1 MKLHPINSPFR
12 LETGLIM
19 ATLSDLCMIKATQEN
34 FVKKKKN
41 LCVLRALEYGR
52 T

>member
-34 FVKKKKN
+34 FVKKKKKS
-41 LCVLRALEYGR
+41 LCAESFRIW
-52 T
+52 